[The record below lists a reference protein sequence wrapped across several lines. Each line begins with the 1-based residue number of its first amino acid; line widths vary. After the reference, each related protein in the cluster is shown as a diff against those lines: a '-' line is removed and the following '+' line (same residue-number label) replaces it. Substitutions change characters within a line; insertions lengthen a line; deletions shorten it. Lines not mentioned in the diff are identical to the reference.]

1 VDHVRARAGRRA
13 AGGQPVLL
21 GSLFRSVA
29 HALHATGRFRG
40 GVDLIEAAADVLQP
54 HLSSRADDALL
65 SVYGSLFLTG
75 AVAASRADDR
85 RTTAFLTE
93 AQDGATRLGR
103 DANAMWTAFGP
114 TNVAIHRLAGSK
126 YQTAS
131 TARHNW
137 PNPDGR

>member
-1 VDHVRARAGRRA
+1 M
-13 AGGQPVLL
+13 L

-126 YQTAS
+126 YQIRRRAPRATTGLAP
-131 TARHNW
+131 TGARKLHTNLLEETH
-137 PNPDGR
+137 